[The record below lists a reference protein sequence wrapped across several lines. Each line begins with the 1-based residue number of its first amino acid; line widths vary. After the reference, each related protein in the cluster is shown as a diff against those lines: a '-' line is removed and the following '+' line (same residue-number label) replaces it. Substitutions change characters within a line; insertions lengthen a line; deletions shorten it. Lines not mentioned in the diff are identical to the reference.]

1 MIVNKQALRVRMRMT
16 AMAGN
21 VKQDLTA
28 KFGELHSLF
37 NVKCSQVTQLPYLPI
52 STVLEVQATARK
64 LAKLV

>member
-1 MIVNKQALRVRMRMT
+1 MRMT

-21 VKQDLTA
+21 VNQDLTA
-28 KFGELHSLF
+28 KFGELNSLF
-37 NVKCSQVTQLPYLPI
+37 DVKCSQVTQLPYLPI